1 MSRDE
6 LSGLVRSINDRLKNE
21 ARARG
26 RPFVE
31 VLELFAI
38 ERFLHRLGRSIHR
51 DRFVLKG
58 ALLLRRWLGAESR
71 PTRDIDLIGPAD
83 VDAESLRAQLE
94 EILAREVPEAENDAI
109 RFHSGTIVVSPIRME
124 SPVAGLRAK
133 FDANLGS
140 TRLRYQVDV
149 GLGDSIYPPTVDIVP
164 GGLLGFPLASVRAC
178 TPYTTIAETIRR
190 TFARRATPVPAD
202 VPVGLTDAF
211 AKEPIN
217 AGRWMAYLEKG
228 GLLGSNRPHLL
239 EIVREIRGF
248 AGRALVDARDGSD
261 FGVRW
266 APGGP
271 WK

>member
-1 MSRDE
+1 M
-6 LSGLVRSINDRLKNE
+6 
-21 ARARG
+21 
-26 RPFVE
+26 
-31 VLELFAI
+31 
-38 ERFLHRLGRSIHR
+38 
-51 DRFVLKG
+51 
-58 ALLLRRWLGAESR
+58 
-71 PTRDIDLIGPAD
+71 
-83 VDAESLRAQLE
+83 
-94 EILAREVPEAENDAI
+94 
-109 RFHSGTIVVSPIRME
+109 
-124 SPVAGLRAK
+124 
-133 FDANLGS
+133 
-140 TRLRYQVDV
+140 
-149 GLGDSIYPPTVDIVP
+149 DIVF
-164 GGLLGFPLASVRAC
+164 GGLFGFSLASVRAC